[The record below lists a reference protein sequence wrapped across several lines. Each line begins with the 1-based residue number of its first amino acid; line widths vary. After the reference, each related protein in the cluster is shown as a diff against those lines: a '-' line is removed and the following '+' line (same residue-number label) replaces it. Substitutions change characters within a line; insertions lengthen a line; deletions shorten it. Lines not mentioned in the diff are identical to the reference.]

1 LFNRISLLNLFY
13 FIQTFSF
20 WNRGISSYLR
30 SSRQTALAC
39 SSASW
44 EINPILYVL
53 LEAAE
58 VLFVLEPELA
68 GVHHAVS
75 VVGLDFAMARDAGGD
90 FLRCSNSLDL
100 LLLFL
105 F

>member
-1 LFNRISLLNLFY
+1 M
-13 FIQTFSF
+13 
-20 WNRGISSYLR
+20 
-30 SSRQTALAC
+30 
-39 SSASW
+39 
-44 EINPILYVL
+44 L